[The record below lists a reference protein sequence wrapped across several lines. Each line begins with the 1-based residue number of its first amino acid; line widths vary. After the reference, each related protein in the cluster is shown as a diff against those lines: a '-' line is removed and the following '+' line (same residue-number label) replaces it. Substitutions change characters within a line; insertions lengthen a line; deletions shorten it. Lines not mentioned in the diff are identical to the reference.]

1 MKKTLLSFLIL
12 VFVFSACTG
21 NKKSVHLFPQSNF
34 DTIVDSRKVSLFT
47 LKNANGMTAQVT
59 NYGARLVDLWVAD
72 KTGDFKDVIWGF
84 ENIKGYLNATDMFAG
99 PIVGRYGN
107 RIGKGQFT
115 LDGKLYQLTLN
126 DHGNQ
131 LHGGMNGFYKKV
143 WDARPFKNDK
153 GEDAIELSYL
163 SLAGEEGYPGNLTL
177 KVIYAIT
184 SNNEL
189 TINYAATTDAATIL
203 NPTSHCYFNLHG
215 TTAQSSNSHV
225 LTIFADKYTSTDSLL
240 IPTGE
245 IATVENTPLDFRKP
259 TVVGERIKADFMA
272 LKYGKGYDHNFILNK
287 KPGEIS
293 LAAEVYEPA
302 TGIVMKVSTDQPA
315 IQFYSGNFM
324 DGKDTG
330 KRGDKNNYRTGI
342 ALQAQ
347 NYPDAPNHA
356 NFPTAVLKPGE
367 TYKQMSIYAFEINAV
382 R

>member
-1 MKKTLLSFLIL
+1 MKKIFSSIIIMTLIISSCTNSKKTAQ
-12 VFVFSACTG
+12 VFPD
-21 NKKSVHLFPQSNF
+21 KNF
-34 DTIVDSRKVSLFT
+34 DTIVDNKKVSLYT
-47 LKNANGMTAQVT
+47 LKNASGMTAQVT
-59 NYGARLVDLWVAD
+59 NYGARVVDLWVAD
-72 KTGDFKDVIWGF
+72 KAGDFKDVIWGF

-115 LDGKLYQLTLN
+115 LDGKAYQLTLN
-126 DHGNQ
+126 NNGHH
-131 LHGGMNGFYKKV
+131 LHGGINGFYKKV

-153 GEDAIELSYL
+153 GEDALELSYL
-163 SLAGEEGYPGNLTL
+163 SPAGEEGYPGNLTL

-184 SNNEL
+184 ANNEL
-189 TINYAATTDAATIL
+189 TINYSATTDAATII
-203 NPTSHCYFNLHG
+203 NPTSHVYFNLHG

-225 LTIFADKYTSTDSLL
+225 LTIFADKYTPTDSLL

-259 TVVGERIKADFMA
+259 TTVGESIKADFMA
-272 LKYGKGYDHNFILNK
+272 LKYGKGYDHNFVLNK
-287 KPGEIS
+287 KAGEIS
-293 LAAEVYEPA
+293 LAAEVFEPA

-330 KRGDKNNYRTGI
+330 KRGDKHDYRTGI
-342 ALQAQ
+342 ALEAQ

-367 TYKQMSIYAFEINAV
+367 TYKQVSIYAFEIKK
-382 R
+382 

>member
-1 MKKTLLSFLIL
+1 MKKIFLSFMVITCML
-12 VFVFSACTG
+12 SSCTS
-21 NKKSVHLFPQSNF
+21 NKKEAQLFPQSNF
-34 DTIVDSRKVSLFT
+34 DTIVNGKKVSVYT

-59 NYGARLVDLWVAD
+59 NYGARLVDLWVPD
-72 KTGDFKDVIWGF
+72 KEGIFRDVIWGF

-115 LDGKLYQLTLN
+115 LDGKPYQLTLN

-143 WDARPFKNDK
+143 WDARAFKNEK
-153 GEDAIELSYL
+153 GEDAVELSYL
-163 SLAGEEGYPGNLTL
+163 SPAGEEGYPGNLTL
-177 KVIYAIT
+177 KVTYAIT

-215 TTAQSSNSHV
+215 TTAQSSNSHIV
-225 LTIFADKYTSTDSLL
+225 TIFADKYTATDSLL

-259 TVVGERIKADFMA
+259 TPVGERIKADFMA
-272 LKYGKGYDHNFILNK
+272 LKYGKGYDHNFVLNK
-287 KPGEIS
+287 KAGEIS

-324 DGKDTG
+324 DGKDLG
-330 KRGDKNNYRTGI
+330 KRGDKHNYRTGI
-342 ALQAQ
+342 ALEAQ

-367 TYKQMSIYAFEINAV
+367 TYKQVSIYAFEIKK
-382 R
+382 